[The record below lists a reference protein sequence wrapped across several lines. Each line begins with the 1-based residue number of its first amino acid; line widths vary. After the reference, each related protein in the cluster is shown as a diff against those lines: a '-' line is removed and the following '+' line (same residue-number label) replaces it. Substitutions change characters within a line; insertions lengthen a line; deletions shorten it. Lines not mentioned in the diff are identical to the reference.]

1 MLSLRA
7 PRCLCPSPKRLPCRP
22 LRVCDRVRLTQS
34 TCAPMSS
41 PGAAVCDRWRGGSGG
56 VSRQLDPAHL
66 YRVLGQ
72 QVRCCLPSA
81 SVLQRRWAPSYCVGR
96 STVRRPRV
104 SNHLRVRV
112 MMNTC
117 ICLVIPGTRIQTTL
131 ARSLQ
136 LMMLIAL
143 VAIGGMA
150 MLWPYTGLLWCSRTA
165 STAPWMALR
174 PRSPP
179 PDVNTAICR
188 CRPVDGK
195 SRQTAK
201 TAAM

>member
-1 MLSLRA
+1 MGTVSTAAATRISQVAAYASCSLGHAWCERENLASTSQQLQGTARSPGSRPSQVRTVDSRPMLSLRA
-7 PRCLCPSPKRLPCRP
+7 ACRLCPSPQRLPCRP

-112 MMNTC
+112 MMT
-117 ICLVIPGTRIQTTL
+117 P
-131 ARSLQ
+131 
-136 LMMLIAL
+136 
-143 VAIGGMA
+143 
-150 MLWPYTGLLWCSRTA
+150 A
-165 STAPWMALR
+165 SVWSCQEL
-174 PRSPP
+174 
-179 PDVNTAICR
+179 
-188 CRPVDGK
+188 
-195 SRQTAK
+195 
-201 TAAM
+201 